1 MTALRSA
8 FDRWPW
14 LPYAAPFA
22 LFILLTVAEPNTR
35 FVPWLYPLKTLL
47 VGGAILLCAR
57 DFPPLERRSTALALL
72 VGVVVFVLWVL
83 PEGLYPTMGTPRG
96 VNPFDELAGPA
107 AWTWIAFRILGAAV
121 VVAVMEEIFWRG
133 FLLRWVVN
141 PDFRRVAIGA
151 FTWPSFLITSGLFA
165 VEHDRW
171 LVGLVAGV
179 AYNLL
184 LYRTRSL
191 YACVVAHGV
200 TNLVLGL
207 YVLRTGLWS
216 FW

>member
-1 MTALRSA
+1 MSLLRPA

-22 LFILLTVAEPNTR
+22 LFILLTAVEPSTR
-35 FVPWLYPLKTLL
+35 FLPWLYPLKTLI
-47 VGGAILLCAR
+47 VGVVILFCAR
-57 DFPPLERRSTALALL
+57 DFPPLERGSTGLALL
-72 VGVVVFVLWVL
+72 VGAVVFVLWVL
-83 PEGLYPTMGTPRG
+83 PEGLYPTLGTPAG
-96 VNPFDELAGPA
+96 VNPFDELTRPQ
-107 AWTWIAFRILGAAV
+107 AWTWVFFRILGATV
-121 VVAVMEEIFWRG
+121 VVAVMEEVFWRG
-133 FLLRWVVN
+133 FILRWLVN
-141 PDFRRVAIGA
+141 PDFRGVAMGT
-151 FTWPSFLITSGLFA
+151 FTWTSFLITSALFA

-171 LVGLVAGV
+171 LVGLVAGL

-200 TNLVLGL
+200 TNLVLGV
-207 YVLRTGLWS
+207 YVLRTGQWS

>member
-1 MTALRSA
+1 VSALRSA

-14 LPYAAPFA
+14 LPYVAPFA
-22 LFILLTVAEPNTR
+22 LFILLTAVEPSTR
-35 FVPWLYPLKTLL
+35 FVPWLYPLKTLA
-47 VGGAILLCAR
+47 VGALILLCAR
-57 DFPPLERRSTALALL
+57 DFPPLDRRSTGLALV
-72 VGVVVFVLWVL
+72 VGVAVFVLWVL
-83 PEGLYPTMGTPRG
+83 PEGLVPTIGTPVA
-96 VNPFDELAGPA
+96 VNPFEELAQPM
-107 AWTWIAFRILGAAV
+107 AWTWIAFRIVGAAV

-133 FLLRWVVN
+133 FILRWLVN
-141 PDFRRVAIGA
+141 PDFRGVPIGT
-151 FTWPSFLITSGLFA
+151 FTWSSFLITSALFA

-184 LYRTRSL
+184 VYRTRSL
-191 YACVVAHGV
+191 HACVLAHGV

-207 YVLRTGLWS
+207 YVLRTGQWS